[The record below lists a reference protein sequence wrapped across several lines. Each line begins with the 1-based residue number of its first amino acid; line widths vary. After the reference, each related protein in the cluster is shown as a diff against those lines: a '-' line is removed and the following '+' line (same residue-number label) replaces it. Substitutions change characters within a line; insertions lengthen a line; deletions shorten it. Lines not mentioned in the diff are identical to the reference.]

1 MKSDKEHPV
10 ALLEHIWWVFTGQS
24 ELLEVKLLRGGV
36 ELKVPI
42 SKLAEYEVYSDNKV
56 TELEQTT
63 ETLKLLLFYKLLKTP
78 VH

>member
-1 MKSDKEHPV
+1 
-10 ALLEHIWWVFTGQS
+10 
-24 ELLEVKLLRGGV
+24 LEVKLLRGGV